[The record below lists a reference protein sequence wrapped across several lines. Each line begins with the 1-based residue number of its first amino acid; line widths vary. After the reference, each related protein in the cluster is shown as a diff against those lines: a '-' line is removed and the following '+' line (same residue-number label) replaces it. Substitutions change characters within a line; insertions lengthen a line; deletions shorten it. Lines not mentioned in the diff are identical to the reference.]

1 MPSPFLG
8 ETPTSTALITEKL
21 NLKTRLAYGF
31 GELAGALPTSASAF
45 LLLYFL
51 TRVAGLNPTLAGG
64 AMLFGKVWD
73 AFSDPIVGW
82 LSDRTR
88 SPLGRRYPWMLGAA
102 IPLGVCCILQWV
114 TPPTSNQW
122 VLFAYYSTVSVLAY
136 AAFSS
141 VMVPFSALAA
151 ELTQG
156 YNERITLISFKSTFS
171 IGGSIFALLV
181 AQVIFA
187 HVANPQRAYVFL
199 GVIIGLLVIVAV
211 GLCVLGTYRQYRTI
225 RIQHPQITVTTSQ
238 SLLNQIRIATSNRP
252 FRHVI
257 GLYLFSW
264 TGVQISAVILPYFV
278 VDWMGLP
285 EPHFIR
291 MALAVQGTAVASM
304 FIWNWIGRKTGKR
317 AIYFMGV
324 PLAIGGQLGLFLLQ
338 PGQIVLMYT
347 LAMVAGLGIATVYL
361 VPWSM
366 LPDVV
371 DFDELT
377 TGQRREGIFYG
388 FVVFLQKIGIALA
401 IFLTGKILD
410 WAGLITTSGGETLA
424 IQQPDSA
431 LWAIRLIM
439 GFLPIVS
446 LLGGLIFAY
455 HYPITREVHAEILLK
470 LKQRLGGRV

>member
-8 ETPTSTALITEKL
+8 ETPTSSITEKL
-21 NLKTRLAYGF
+21 SLKTRLAYGV

-45 LLLYFL
+45 FLLYFL

-82 LSDRTR
+82 LSDRTS

-102 IPLGVCCILQWV
+102 IPLGICCVLQWL

-122 VLFAYYSTVSVLAY
+122 ALFAYYSAVSFLAY

-187 HVANPQRAYVFL
+187 RVANPQREYFL
-199 GVIIGLLVIVAV
+199 LGIVSGFLVIIAV
-211 GLCVLGTYRQYRTI
+211 GLCVLGTYQRYRAI
-225 RIQHPQITVTTSQ
+225 RIQHPQIDVTTSQ
-238 SLLNQIRIATSNRP
+238 SLLKQIRIAVHNRP
-252 FRHVI
+252 FRYVI
-257 GLYLFSW
+257 GLYLCSW

-278 VDWMGLP
+278 VDWMGLS
-285 EPHFIR
+285 EQDFIR
-291 MALAVQGTAVASM
+291 MALTVQGTAVASM
-304 FIWNWIGRKTGKR
+304 LIWNWIGRKTGKK

-324 PLAIGGQLGLFLLQ
+324 PLAIGAQLGLFMLQ
-338 PGQIVLMYT
+338 PGQMELMYT

-388 FVVFLQKIGIALA
+388 FVVFIQKIGIALA
-401 IFLTGKILD
+401 VFLTGKILD
-410 WAGLITTSGGETLA
+410 WAGLITTGGGQA
-424 IQQPDSA
+424 AIIQQPDTA

-439 GFLPIVS
+439 GLLPMLS
-446 LLGGLIFAY
+446 LIGGLIFAY
-455 HYPITREVHAEILLK
+455 CYPITREVHAEIVLK
-470 LKQRLGGRV
+470 LKDGLGSRD